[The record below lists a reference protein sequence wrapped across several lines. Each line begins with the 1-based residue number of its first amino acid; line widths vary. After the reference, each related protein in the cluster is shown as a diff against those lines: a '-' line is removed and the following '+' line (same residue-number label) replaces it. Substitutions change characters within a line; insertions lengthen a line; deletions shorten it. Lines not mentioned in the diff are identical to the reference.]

1 MAASLA
7 QVCLLVVW
15 MFSFLLGVHAPN
27 EQLCIAY
34 TILFSM
40 HLPWPEPA
48 WCYSVCFAWNWPTFA
63 PKGRAKPSED
73 SLREELAEYKRENPG
88 KSLPAKSSLYRKLQT
103 ENMLH
108 LLEDMAQGVP
118 GPEKLSEAAL
128 REELAEYQKENPG
141 KSLPAKSPLYRKLQS
156 GNMLHLLEDMAQ
168 GVPCL

>member
-1 MAASLA
+1 MVVGIVCASFSLFFLFVCRLMCYWWYDMTASLA

-48 WCYSVCFAWNWPTFA
+48 WCYSLFFALNWPTFA

-73 SLREELAEYKRENPG
+73 ALVARIPFRRKRLLVAQSPDKHCLVAQSPDKQLRFINGTR
-88 KSLPAKSSLYRKLQT
+88 
-103 ENMLH
+103 
-108 LLEDMAQGVP
+108 
-118 GPEKLSEAAL
+118 
-128 REELAEYQKENPG
+128 
-141 KSLPAKSPLYRKLQS
+141 
-156 GNMLHLLEDMAQ
+156 
-168 GVPCL
+168 CCC